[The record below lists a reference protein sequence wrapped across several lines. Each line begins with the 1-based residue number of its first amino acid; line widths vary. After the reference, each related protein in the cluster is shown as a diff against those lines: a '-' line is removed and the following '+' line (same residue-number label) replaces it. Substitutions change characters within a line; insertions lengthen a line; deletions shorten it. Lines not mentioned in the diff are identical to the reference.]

1 LGLNNSQHQAIIR
14 EYEQR
19 QNACREESA
28 SRYME
33 VCNKLPDYPLIE
45 KEIATLSVES
55 GKKLLHG
62 DKDVLVKYNKE
73 LDFLIM
79 KKNNLLKTGG
89 FPDYYLDPIYVCN
102 DCRDTGYIDHQK
114 CHCFKNATI
123 NLLYKQSNLEEVL
136 QKENFSTFSYDYY
149 SKETIDTKSNLSARE
164 LVEDAVF
171 GCKNFIH
178 QFNKSFQNI
187 YIYGNVGIG
196 KTFLLNCIAK
206 ELLQRE
212 HSVLYFTATDLLNI
226 LITSAFNKNDLDS
239 NNLRELI
246 YSCEC
251 LIVDDLGTEITNSA
265 VDTQLFICINER
277 LQSKKPVII
286 SSNLSLNHIRERYDE
301 RIASRIS
308 GNYQI
313 IKIIG
318 EDIRVQKKRMLHS
331 DCHNETDS

>member
-1 LGLNNSQHQAIIR
+1 MGLNNWQHQTIIR

-19 QNACREESA
+19 QNACREEIA
-28 SRYME
+28 NRYIE

-62 DKDVLVKYNKE
+62 DKDILVKYNKE
-73 LDFLIM
+73 LDFLIA

-89 FPDYYLDPIYVCN
+89 FLDHYLDPIYVCN
-102 DCRDTGYIDHQK
+102 DCKDTGYIDNLK

-123 NLLYKQSNLEEVL
+123 RLLYKQSNLEEIL
-136 QKENFSTFSYDYY
+136 QKENFDTFSYDYY
-149 SKETIDTKSNLSARE
+149 SKESLEDI
-164 LVEDAVF
+164 EDAVYD
-171 GCKNFIH
+171 CKNFIH
-178 QFNKSFQNI
+178 HFSKTFQNI
-187 YIYGNVGIG
+187 YIFGKTGVG
-196 KTFLLNCIAK
+196 KTFLLNCIAR
-206 ELLQRE
+206 ELIQKE
-212 HSVLYFTATDLLNI
+212 HSVLYFTATDLLDI
-226 LITSAFNKNDLDS
+226 LITSAFNKNDIDS

-246 YSCEC
+246 HNCEC
-251 LIVDDLGTEITNSA
+251 LIIDDLGTEITNSA

-286 SSNLSLNHIRERYDE
+286 SSNLSLNHVKERYDE

-313 IKIIG
+313 IKITG
-318 EDIRVQKKRMLHS
+318 EDIRVKKNRM
-331 DCHNETDS
+331 N

>member
-1 LGLNNSQHQAIIR
+1 MGLNNSQHQAIIR

-19 QNACREESA
+19 QIACREENA
-28 SRYME
+28 NRYME

-62 DKDVLVKYNKE
+62 DEDILVKYNKE

-89 FPDYYLDPIYVCN
+89 FPDQYLDPIYVCG
-102 DCRDTGYIDHQK
+102 DCKDTGYIHNHK

-123 NLLYKQSNLEEVL
+123 NLLYKQSNLEKVL
-136 QKENFSTFSYDYY
+136 EKENFDTFSFDYY
-149 SKETIDTKSNLSARE
+149 SKEYIDTTSSLNARE
-164 LVEDAVF
+164 LIEDAVF
-171 GCKNFIH
+171 SCKSFIN
-178 QFNKSFQNI
+178 QFNKIFQNL

-196 KTFLLNCIAK
+196 KTFLLNCIAR
-206 ELLQRE
+206 ELIQRE
-212 HSVLYFTATDLLNI
+212 HSVLYFTTTDLLNV

-251 LIVDDLGTEITNSA
+251 LIIDDLGTELTNLA
-265 VDTQLFICINER
+265 VETQLFICINER
-277 LQSKKPVII
+277 LQNKKPVII
-286 SSNLSLNHIRERYDE
+286 SSNLSLNHIKERYDE

-313 IKIIG
+313 LRIIG
-318 EDIRVQKKRMLHS
+318 EDIRIQKSRMS
-331 DCHNETDS
+331 CNP